1 MINDIIGLAIFDSV
15 IADLA
20 IIASNGGI
28 AARVGPRKAK
38 FSKAIINDS
47 LPGYNAIWFAKCIK
61 YFCFINLLTSSSL
74 ARCKYVW
81 TSHKNYLHN
90 IIVMA

>member
-47 LPGYNAIWFAKCIK
+47 LPGYNAI
-61 YFCFINLLTSSSL
+61 
-74 ARCKYVW
+74 
-81 TSHKNYLHN
+81 
-90 IIVMA
+90 

>member
-1 MINDIIGLAIFDSV
+1 MINDIIGLATFDSLTV
-15 IADLA
+15 VLA

-47 LPGYNAIWFAKCIK
+47 LPGYNAI
-61 YFCFINLLTSSSL
+61 
-74 ARCKYVW
+74 
-81 TSHKNYLHN
+81 
-90 IIVMA
+90 

>member
-1 MINDIIGLAIFDSV
+1 MSVINDTIGLTTFDSV
-15 IADLA
+15 AAAFA
-20 IIASNGGI
+20 IIAINGGI

-38 FSKAIINDS
+38 FSKATINDS

-74 ARCKYVW
+74 ARCRYICTTYKL
-81 TSHKNYLHN
+81 TSYYNT
-90 IIVMA
+90 